1 MRFKF
6 KNGNRQCSIEG
17 QRFVADA
24 HGIITI
30 PGALDAR
37 ASLDFAGDIEP
48 AHHVDTDKPIAI
60 DDMTHDMLV
69 EALVEATKR
78 RLASASLEEL
88 RALAASAAGY
98 PTLQRDFRPEEA
110 LAPAAPKESE
120 PEKDDEPDEFA
131 AMTRG
136 ELFAWLGDHDVK
148 AVPAMNNAALRTLA
162 RDTAWVGQAEQPRAE
177 QPEDEHS
184 SASA

>member
-37 ASLDFAGDIEP
+37 ASLDFAGDIES

-98 PTLQRDFRPEEA
+98 PTLVRRDEA
-110 LAPAAPKESE
+110 RATAPSPPKEPE
-120 PEKDDEPDEFA
+120 PEKDDEPDEFD

-136 ELFAWLGDHDVK
+136 ELFAWLADHDVK
-148 AVPAMNNAALRTLA
+148 ALPSMNNAALRDLA
-162 RDTAWVGQAEQPRAE
+162 RQELEQRVDVAE
-177 QPEDEHS
+177 QPEGERPSD
-184 SASA
+184 

>member
-37 ASLDFAGDIEP
+37 ASLDFAGDIVP

-78 RLASASLEEL
+78 RLAGASLEEL

-98 PTLQRDFRPEEA
+98 PPNGQRQDIPPSKGA
-110 LAPAAPKESE
+110 E

-136 ELFAWLGDHDVK
+136 ELFAWMSDHDVK
-148 AVPAMNNAALRTLA
+148 ALPSMSNATLRDLA
-162 RDTAWVGQAEQPRAE
+162 REAKSAAPET
-177 QPEDEHS
+177 PEDEPQDEQPPS
-184 SASA
+184 E